1 MKFEEIAT
9 TGIQVAVV
17 LGSNVD
23 LHKLYEMALTTNSSI
38 QYWLLAGLD
47 TKDSMLSILFGPDH
61 PVVLFRKP
69 VVNVPN
75 FDRSTVEAY
84 EFGGKINRLNLV
96 QSYIEYVNGCFN
108 NDTSRSVLDEVRCQG
123 HRFRTQN
130 PQWSIIEETVDK
142 MLNDI
147 KKGGYTAHYNRVTG
161 KFNQLS
167 CKYII
172 CILITNVTF
181 QETVYVDIVY
191 TYNKTLN

>member
-1 MKFEEIAT
+1 MYCLIVCISSRLDTFLKLKFEEIAT

-23 LHKLYEMALTTNSSI
+23 LHTLYEMAITTNSSI
-38 QYWLLAGLD
+38 QYWLLAGQD

-147 KKGGYTAHYNRVTG
+147 KKGE
-161 KFNQLS
+161 Q
-167 CKYII
+167 II
-172 CILITNVTF
+172 IGLLVNLIN
-181 QETVYVDIVY
+181 
-191 TYNKTLN
+191 